1 MKLLSVI
8 PVRSYTKISYLRT
21 VYKRLLTIL
30 LSLLCLPGIVSS
42 AADIAG
48 GIFNSP
54 KGFGVSADIKASQ
67 NVVSISLFADMYGVF
82 SRKSDIPGIKAEIFF
97 NREILS
103 RKLKYSTMAL
113 YAGPGASLGYLRDFR
128 KDSPSAMGMEVSVCT
143 DTGIEFIFREK
154 VILDLSLALDLGL
167 FITSKA
173 DDGESPVR
181 FYRNGGLQF
190 IYPQLKIMFPF

>member
-8 PVRSYTKISYLRT
+8 PVRSYTKNSYLRT

-30 LSLLCLPGIVSS
+30 LSLLCLSGHISS
-42 AADIAG
+42 AADVAG

-54 KGFGVSADIKASQ
+54 KGFGVSTDIKTSQ
-67 NVVSISLFADMYGVF
+67 NVLSFSLFADMYGVF
-82 SRKSDIPGIKAEIFF
+82 SRESDIPGIKAEIFF

-167 FITSKA
+167 FISPKA